1 MNASSDLRDDRVLR
15 STRWVSVAVIPVLTA
30 AFVIL
35 YLFPGSTM
43 RLWGWMVCPHMPAL
57 VLGGGYL
64 AGAYFFTRAWRSRAC
79 HEIGVGFIATTVFS
93 AVLLLVTALHWDVFN
108 HDHVSFWAW
117 MALYVTTPV
126 LLPILIVKNRRT
138 DPVTPAPGD
147 VQVPRRLRL
156 IAGAGGALQLGFAS
170 WVLVAPDAAARVW
183 PWVTDAATLRS
194 ISAFI
199 AFPAVT
205 WFCFLCDG
213 RWSSFRITQ
222 QTATLGLALLG
233 LGALRSRVEFRTE
246 GHFLLYV
253 ALVGT
258 ALVLNLALVVIMERR
273 RRRAM
278 TISPRPAVTPEEP
291 VLVGSTSGGL
301 P

>member
-1 MNASSDLRDDRVLR
+1 MESTNNVRDDRVLAT
-15 STRWVSVAVIPVLTA
+15 TRWVSVAVIPVLSA

-64 AGAYFFTRAWRSRAC
+64 AGAYFFTRAARSRSW
-79 HEIGVGFIATTVFS
+79 HEVGVGFVATTVFS
-93 AVLLLVTALHWDVFN
+93 TMLLLVTVLHWDVFN
-108 HDHVSFWAW
+108 HSHVSFWAW
-117 MALYVTTPV
+117 LALYITTPA
-126 LLPILIVKNRRT
+126 LLPVLIANNRRT
-138 DPVTPAPGD
+138 DPIRPAAGD
-147 VQVPRRLRL
+147 VRIPRPVRLA
-156 IAGAGGALQLGFAS
+156 AGAGGALQLAFAS
-170 WVLVAPDAAARVW
+170 WMLLAPEAAARVW
-183 PWVTDAATLRS
+183 PWVTDIATLRS

-205 WFCFLCDG
+205 WLCFLFDD

-222 QTATLGLALLG
+222 QTAVLGLALLA
-233 LGALRSRVEFRTE
+233 LGALRSRAEFRTE
-246 GHFLLYV
+246 GRFWFYL

-258 ALVLNLALVVIMERR
+258 ALALNLVLSVAMERR
-273 RRRAM
+273 RRFSA
-278 TISPRPAVTPEEP
+278 TPLQAAVATERP
-291 VLVGSTSGGL
+291 VLVGSTSGGN

>member
-1 MNASSDLRDDRVLR
+1 MNVSSERRDDRVLR
-15 STRWVSVAVIPVLTA
+15 STRFVSVAVVPVLTA
-30 AFVIL
+30 AFVVL

-64 AGAYFFTRAWRSRAC
+64 AGAYFFTRAWRSRAW

-93 AVLLLVTALHWDVFN
+93 SMLLLVTALHWDVFN

-117 MALYVTTPV
+117 LTLYVTTPA
-126 LLPILIVKNRRT
+126 LLPMLIVKNRRT
-138 DPVTPAPGD
+138 DPIVPTPGD
-147 VQVPRRLRL
+147 VLVSRRVRV
-156 IAGAGGALQLGFAS
+156 IAGAGGALQFAFAS
-170 WVLVAPDAAARVW
+170 WVLLAPDAAARIW
-183 PWVTDAATLRS
+183 PWATDVATLRS

-205 WFCFLCDG
+205 WLCFLFEG

-222 QTATLGLALLG
+222 QTAMLGLALLG
-233 LGALRSRVEFRTE
+233 VGALRTRAEFRTDE
-246 GHFLLYV
+246 RFLLYM

-258 ALVLNLALVVIMERR
+258 ALLLNVAFYVAMERR
-273 RRRAM
+273 RRRAS
-278 TISPRPAVTPEEP
+278 TTAPGPSFAPRAL
-291 VLVGSTSGGL
+291 VLVGSTSGGMS
-301 P
+301 

>member
-1 MNASSDLRDDRVLR
+1 MEFPNIVRDDRVLR
-15 STRWVSVAVIPVLTA
+15 STRAVSAAVVPVLTA

-64 AGAYFFTRAWRSRAC
+64 AGAYFFTRAWRSRAW

-93 AVLLLVTALHWDVFN
+93 SVLLLVTALHWDVFN
-108 HDHVSFWAW
+108 HGHVSFWAW
-117 MALYVTTPV
+117 LALYVTTPA
-126 LLPILIVKNRRT
+126 LLPVLIVKNRRT
-138 DPVTPAPGD
+138 DPILPAPAD
-147 VQVPRRLRL
+147 VLVPRRLR
-156 IAGAGGALQLGFAS
+156 IATGTGGVVQLAFAA
-170 WVLVAPDAAARVW
+170 WVLFRPGAAARVW
-183 PWVTDAATLRS
+183 PWVTDVATLRS

-205 WFCFLCDG
+205 WLYFLFER

-233 LGALRSRVEFRTE
+233 LGALRSRAEFRTD
-246 GHFLLYV
+246 GWFWSYL

-258 ALVLNLALVVIMERR
+258 ALVLNAALYAAMERR
-273 RRRAM
+273 RRCVA
-278 TISPRPAVTPEEP
+278 TAAAAGAVTPEVP
-291 VLVGSTSGGL
+291 VLVGSTSGGNS
-301 P
+301 

>member
-1 MNASSDLRDDRVLR
+1 METTNHVRDDRVLAT
-15 STRWVSVAVIPVLTA
+15 TRWVSVAVVPVLAA

-64 AGAYFFTRAWRSRAC
+64 AGAYFFTRAARSRAW
-79 HEIGVGFIATTVFS
+79 HEVGVGFIATAVFS
-93 AVLLLVTALHWDVFN
+93 TMLLLVTALHWDVFN
-108 HDHVSFWAW
+108 HGHVSFWAW
-117 MALYVTTPV
+117 LVLYVTTPA
-126 LLPILIVKNRRT
+126 LLPVLIVKNRRT
-138 DPVTPAPGD
+138 DPIRPAPND
-147 VQVPRRLRL
+147 AQVPRPLRL
-156 IAGAGGALQLGFAS
+156 VAGAGGALQLAFAS
-170 WVLVAPDAAARVW
+170 WVLLAPEAAARVW
-183 PWVTDAATLRS
+183 PWVTDVATLRS

-205 WFCFLCDG
+205 WLWFLFED

-222 QTATLGLALLG
+222 QTATIGLVLVG
-233 LGALRSRVEFRTE
+233 LGALRSRSEFRTE
-246 GHFLLYV
+246 GRFWFYV

-258 ALVLNLALVVIMERR
+258 ALVLNLVLFVAMERR
-273 RRRAM
+273 RR
-278 TISPRPAVTPEEP
+278 SPVAPLPAAVTPERP
-291 VLVGSTSGGL
+291 VLVGSTSGGN